1 MVVIVSCKNE
11 EGPIKNLGAGRNS
24 ISSKHLCMSLKP
36 ARMKKIESKI
46 KALEWPQHFFHY
58 KSLGNFQDAQ
68 GQLTPQSKIGSS

>member
-11 EGPIKNLGAGRNS
+11 VGPIKNLGAGRNS

-46 KALEWPQHFFHY
+46 KHAI
-58 KSLGNFQDAQ
+58 K
-68 GQLTPQSKIGSS
+68 GQFVHCSVQLLSIVRQ